1 MVSLSLFKKKPQ
13 TAPGQAGAGE
23 RVRELSMQGLSE
35 AEILR
40 SLRAEGYG
48 PGEVDQAMRGVL
60 RESVAGAPPRRPMAP
75 EMEPPR
81 QPGPRGMEAF
91 PEERQRPPGDLE
103 MAEFPPGRFAPPE
116 EEFGEEPEAPPARG
130 WRPPEA
136 APAPPAWRGREPP
149 EEEEFPDEELP
160 PLPPPPGSR
169 RRPSVE
175 RGEMEEIAE
184 SIVEERVRTLEG
196 EISELSRRLD
206 AVSSKMAD
214 MESGARRGTGPSGV
228 EEIKAGLESYKTSI
242 GELSERTEAM
252 ERAIKDSLTPM
263 MQSLRSLS
271 ETIKVMKGK

>member
-48 PGEVDQAMRGVL
+48 PGDVDQAMRGVL

-81 QPGPRGMEAF
+81 QPAPRGMDMF

-116 EEFGEEPEAPPARG
+116 EEFEEAPPARG

-136 APAPPAWRGREPP
+136 APAPPAWRGREELPP

-160 PLPPPPGSR
+160 PLPPPPGAR
-169 RRPSVE
+169 RRPHVE

-184 SIVEERVRTLEG
+184 SIVEERVRTIEG
-196 EISELSRRLD
+196 EISELSRRLE
-206 AVSSKMAD
+206 AVSSKIAD

-228 EEIKAGLESYKTSI
+228 EEIKAGMESYKTSI

-271 ETIKVMKGK
+271 ETIKVMKGN